1 MNESKPKQQAAD
13 LISECIAELGQ
24 LINDMAATDT
34 VADAEAKLCVAINNL
49 HQARFSLPGMTYAQA
64 TEILN
69 KNLEEL
75 QSMNGNKMP
84 DIDRIIPLVSESSQ
98 VMTFMQ
104 SRIDN
109 VSNYLA
115 EKD

>member
-1 MNESKPKQQAAD
+1 MTESKPKQQAAD

-24 LINDMAATDT
+24 LINDMATTDT
-34 VADAEAKLCVAINNL
+34 DAEARLCVAINSL

-64 TEILN
+64 TDILN
-69 KNLEEL
+69 SNLEEL